1 MTTKIL
7 AMVDAL
13 GNLIDFKLM
22 PGQRND
28 ICGVSPLIEGK
39 VFEALLAD
47 KAFDA
52 DWLLLE
58 LEERGSM
65 AVIPPRVTARS
76 NGHMTRKC
84 INGDIGREFLL
95 QVKRIQKDSN
105 ACGED

>member
-47 KAFDA
+47 KPLAGIGFCWGLKNA
-52 DWLLLE
+52 AWQ
-58 LEERGSM
+58 SFPH
-65 AVIPPRVTARS
+65 VVTARS

-84 INGDIGREFLL
+84 INGDIW
-95 QVKRIQKDSN
+95 
-105 ACGED
+105 

>member
-28 ICGVSPLIEGK
+28 ICGVAPLIEGK
-39 VFEALLAD
+39 EFAALLAD

-58 LEERGSM
+58 LEERGSI
-65 AVIPPRVTARS
+65 AVIPRAVIARS
-76 NGHMTRKC
+76 NRPMIRRHPKNS
-84 INGDIGREFLL
+84 IWW
-95 QVKRIQKDSN
+95 RISY
-105 ACGED
+105 AI

>member
-28 ICGVSPLIEGK
+28 ICGVEQLIKDKE
-39 VFEALLAD
+39 FDALSAD

-52 DWLLLE
+52 DWLVEE
-58 LEERGSM
+58 LTERGSKV
-65 AVIPPRVTARS
+65 VIPPR
-76 NGHMTRKC
+76 NNRKLQ
-84 INGDIGREFLL
+84 REHDKMMYLAAF
-95 QVKRIQKDSN
+95 D
-105 ACGED
+105 